1 MSKRKVSRS
10 IWRKPYSVIR
20 FSNIPRRKPKSKWA
34 NFEVVPNLK
43 IAKSK
48 NSQIKKYHN
57 KKMPKKRAKL
67 KNAKSKNSLIK
78 KCQNKKRLI
87 ACLLKKTA
95 QL

>member
-43 IAKSK
+43 ITKK
-48 NSQIKKYHN
+48 KKYPN
-57 KKMPKKRAKL
+57 KKMPKQKAP
-67 KNAKSKNSLIK
+67 N
-78 KCQNKKRLI
+78 
-87 ACLLKKTA
+87 
-95 QL
+95 